1 MQYAPYKL
9 KATIAADPFAKPLLI
24 AEDWF
29 PAESNAIVLSFAF
42 YYNETIYSMHFALW
56 QI

>member
-9 KATIAADPFAKPLLI
+9 KATIAADPLAKPLLI